1 MKRRNVIFGI
11 VLIALGL
18 IWLLSNMDIIN
29 FDLFIL
35 IDSLFD
41 LWPLI
46 LIVIGINIIFK
57 NKILNTALWI
67 IFIIIVIT
75 YGFFI
80 NDTNDVKNDYSEDL
94 LVEMSEG
101 IIKGELDID
110 LGAAKYNINSYN
122 SQTSL
127 AKISSNNRFNY
138 NYESGT
144 SNNSQRVNVSNDM
157 SNNIFNNKSNLDID
171 INNKLIWNIDVDSG
185 ASSGKLNLKNVK
197 VQKIDLDLG
206 AGKMD
211 IDFGDLHSTSY
222 VNIESGAS
230 SIVLNVPTDA
240 GLKIEMDG
248 ALNSTNIDD
257 LGLIESEEDVLISK
271 DYVKKDTNFDI
282 KVDMGVGSFK
292 INRY

>member
-1 MKRRNVIFGI
+1 MKKRNVIFGI

-18 IWLLSNMDIIN
+18 IWLLSNMDILN

-67 IFIIIVIT
+67 IFIIIVIA

-94 LVEMSEG
+94 LVKMSEG

-127 AKISSNNRFNY
+127 AKISSNNRFNH

>member
-11 VLIALGL
+11 ILIALGL

-35 IDSLFD
+35 IDSLFE

-46 LIVIGINIIFK
+46 LIVIGINIIFE
-57 NKILNTALWI
+57 NKILNTALWL
-67 IFIIIVIT
+67 IFIIIVIA

-80 NDTNDVKNDYSEDL
+80 NDTNNVKNDYSEDL
-94 LVEMSEG
+94 LVEMNEG
-101 IIKGELDID
+101 VIKGELNID
-110 LGAAKYNINSYN
+110 LGAAEYNIESYN

-127 AKISSNNRFNY
+127 AKISSNTKFDY

-144 SNNSQRVNVSNDM
+144 SNNSQRVDISNDI
-157 SNNIFNNKSNLDID
+157 SNNIFNNKNNLDID
-171 INNKLIWNIDVDSG
+171 INNKLIWNIDVDTG
-185 ASSGKLNLKNVK
+185 ASSGNLNLKNVK

-206 AGKMD
+206 AGKID
-211 IDFGDLHSTSY
+211 VDFGDLHSTSY

-230 SIVLNVPTDA
+230 SIVLNVPNDA

-257 LGLIESEEDVLISK
+257 LGLIESEGDVLISK
-271 DYVKKDTNFDI
+271 DYTKKDTKFDI